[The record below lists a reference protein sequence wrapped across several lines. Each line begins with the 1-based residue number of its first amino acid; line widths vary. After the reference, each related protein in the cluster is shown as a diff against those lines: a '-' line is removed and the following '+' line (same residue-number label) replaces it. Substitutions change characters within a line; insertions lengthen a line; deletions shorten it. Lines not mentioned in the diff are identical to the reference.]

1 MQVNDILAII
11 ICFHPDHRR
20 LRDLISN
27 ISWNV
32 SKIILF
38 DNGGVN
44 PAELIDVA
52 DKVKIESRGRNV
64 GLGEALNFACDAG
77 VRGGYRFVVSF
88 DQDSSPPREMID
100 LLRRE
105 LLVYQD
111 KDARAIA
118 IGPQLIDRRNGHEE
132 VMPFICFNGF
142 KALKWSGEGTRPV
155 SHLITSGCMIDVS
168 CWGTVDRFLDDL
180 FIDYVD
186 NNWSWRAGRRGY
198 VLLGTSLA
206 KMPHELSEGI
216 EQIGAFSTN
225 KYSPLR
231 RYFQMRNSAY
241 HLFHE
246 RLTLAQRLYVL
257 RSMAVTFVS
266 AMISD
271 PSSLRSL
278 SQCIRGLGHGLVGR
292 LGPWKKTHGD

>member
-1 MQVNDILAII
+1 MKANDILVII

-27 ISWNV
+27 VGCNA

-38 DNGGVN
+38 DNGGLN
-44 PAELIDVA
+44 PEELSGIA
-52 DKVKIESRGRNV
+52 NKVEIESRGKNI
-64 GLGEALNFACDAG
+64 GLGEALNFGCDAG

-88 DQDSSPPREMID
+88 DQDSSPSTEMIY
-100 LLRRE
+100 LLRQE
-105 LLVYQD
+105 LLEYQS

-118 IGPQLIDRRNGHEE
+118 IGPQLIDRRHGYDQ
-132 VMPFICFNGF
+132 VMPFICFDGL
-142 KALKWSGEGTRPV
+142 KAVKWSGKGTRPV

-168 CWGTVDRFLDDL
+168 CWGVVDRFLDDL

-186 NNWSWRAGRRGY
+186 NNWSWRAVRRGY

-206 KMPHELSEGI
+206 TMPHEISDGI
-216 EQIGAFSTN
+216 EKLGIFSANT
-225 KYSPLR
+225 YSPVR

-246 RLTLAQRLYVL
+246 PLSLAQRLYVF
-257 RSMAVTFVS
+257 RSMVVTFVS
-266 AMISD
+266 ALISD
-271 PSSLRSL
+271 ASSLRSL
-278 SQCIRGLGHGLVGR
+278 SQCVRGLACGLIGR
-292 LGPWKKTHGD
+292 LGPFK